1 MVPSESSLG
10 SSMRVKLH
18 VNSSRSSLMYHVF
31 IYWVME
37 MKDRIRQI
45 MDDVHM
51 SQQDFA
57 ARLGIS
63 AASLSSIF
71 TGRTRP
77 TNNHVQAVH
86 KAFPEININWLLFG
100 EGESH
105 IDSLP
110 EENRLNDKGQTPT
123 QLSLPTPELR
133 FDFNVPTTEEPIVNS
148 NSDNV
153 RRGKI
158 EQSESVNFISTKIRK
173 IREIRV
179 FYDDGTYETFSP
191 SNK

>member
-1 MVPSESSLG
+1 MPSESSLG

-18 VNSSRSSLMYHVF
+18 VNSSRSSLMCHVF

-110 EENRLNDKGQTPT
+110 KENRLNDKGETPT
-123 QLSLPTPELR
+123 QLSSPTPELR

-153 RRGKI
+153 RKGKI